1 MSEELA
7 LPGTGEVVS
16 LDKEVECVQA
26 LAAIRS
32 FESQIKEAK
41 GILTQAIVD
50 RSRVLGTKT
59 IHLPDGSKAE
69 VKGGPAAQYDIVEIE
84 ENLRAL
90 GMPEER
96 IREIIVEEV
105 SYKLNKREANR
116 AAAANEDYAAV
127 ISNAERME
135 ESPYYVSISQRRENA
150 R

>member
-1 MSEELA
+1 M
-7 LPGTGEVVS
+7 
-16 LDKEVECVQA
+16 QA

-59 IHLPDGSKAE
+59 IYLPDGSKAE
-69 VKGGPAAQYDIVEIE
+69 VKGGPAAEYDTQEIE

-96 IREIIVEEV
+96 IREIVVEEV
-105 SYKLNKREANR
+105 SYKLSVREANR
-116 AAAANEDYAAV
+116 AAGANEDYAAV
-127 ISNAERME
+127 IANAKKME
-135 ESPYYVSISQRRENA
+135 EKPFYISISRTSG
-150 R
+150 

>member
-1 MSEELA
+1 LSEELA

-16 LDKEVECVQA
+16 LDNEVECVQA

-41 GILTQAIVD
+41 GLLTQAIVD

-59 IHLPDGSKAE
+59 IYLPDGSKAE
-69 VKGGPAAQYDIVEIE
+69 IRGGPESSYDIQEIE

-96 IREIIVEEV
+96 IREIVVEEV
-105 SYKLNKREANR
+105 SYKLSVRQAR
-116 AAAANEDYAAV
+116 QAAAANSDYASV
-127 ISNAERME
+127 IENAQKTE
-135 ESPYYVSISQRRENA
+135 EKPYYVSISRKRD
-150 R
+150 